1 MSPVRTR
8 LSEKTADLN
17 LLNRSSNGMKVMT
30 IVGTRPELI
39 RLCLIIEKL
48 DKLCDQVLVHTGQN
62 YDVNLNDIFLKQLGY
77 RKMDYYLDAK
87 GSFGEQAGIILSKL
101 ETIIAKEKPDAFLVL
116 GDTNSSLGA
125 IMAKRLGVRVFH
137 MEAGNR
143 CYDDRVPEEN
153 NRRIIDSQSD
163 ILLPYSE
170 RSRANLI
177 REGIGGERIYV
188 TGNPIK
194 EVLDH
199 YESEID
205 ENDIMQKLGLEK
217 NKFFLMTLHR
227 AENVDSEERLA
238 SFVEAFNKTYA
249 KYKMPMIW
257 SVHPRTKKQLT
268 KHPKLKVSKGIT
280 VSEPLGFFEFNN
292 LQKHAFCVLSDSGTA
307 QEECSIYGVPT
318 VTLRDVT
325 ERPETL
331 EAGSNFIS
339 GAEPEDI
346 LRGVEAVTKS
356 ENNWM
361 PPKDYLVPNVS
372 DIVARIVL
380 SYWPGS

>member
-1 MSPVRTR
+1 
-8 LSEKTADLN
+8 
-17 LLNRSSNGMKVMT
+17 MKILT
-30 IVGTRPELI
+30 ILGTRPELI
-39 RLCLIIEKL
+39 RLSLIVKKL
-48 DKLCDQVLVHTGQN
+48 DNLIEQVLVHTGQN
-62 YDVNLNDIFLKQLGY
+62 YDENLNDIFMKELDI
-77 RKMDYYLDAK
+77 RKPDYYLDAR
-87 GSFGEQAGIILSKL
+87 GSFGEQAGIILTKL
-101 ETIIAKEKPDAFLVL
+101 EEIIQQEKPDAFLVL

-177 REGIGGERIYV
+177 HEGVAGNRIYV

-194 EVLDH
+194 EVIDH
-199 YESEID
+199 FADQID
-205 ENDIMQKLGLEK
+205 GSGIMDQLKIEK

-227 AENVDSEERLA
+227 AENVDPIDRL
-238 SFVEAFNKTYA
+238 SKFIQAFNAIYDQ
-249 KYKMPMIW
+249 YKLPMIW
-257 SVHPRTKKQLT
+257 SVHPHTRKRLQES
-268 KHPKLKVSKGIT
+268 PELKVQDGIKIL
-280 VSEPLGFFEFNN
+280 EPLGLFDFCN
-292 LQKHAFCVLSDSGTA
+292 LQKNAYCVLSDSGTA

-325 ERPETL
+325 ERPETI

-339 GAEPEDI
+339 GSEPEAI
-346 LRGVEAVTKS
+346 LRGIKTAVES
-356 ENNWM
+356 ENNWVA
-361 PPKDYLVPNVS
+361 PQDYLRANVS
-372 DIVARIVL
+372 DTVVRIVL
-380 SYWPGS
+380 SYYR